1 MHKTA
6 KRLAAG
12 AFSIGLLA
20 PILAILLATAPP
32 VMAASNDCT
41 VAPGIGLNSNHG
53 EVIGVDESDWW
64 DWGWDGSSNDDD
76 LLSLRSDLY
85 VEVELQEN
93 YAQALRMELVPGY
106 SYTFCI
112 EFHADPNNPPTDE
125 TTGDVYL
132 LSSANWDAY
141 QRNYEE
147 VTGGWGMTAEDIEW
161 IPVEW
166 RDMAIF
172 IPFRDSH
179 AYEGKRSTTFSTALD
194 NDNRGFISWFGDGG
208 DAEYFLVV
216 DNWNNTRQNDA
227 LSVDGDMIVQIW
239 VDVEDRLT
247 LPKFTAYLIVGLLP
261 MSCVIVPIILHTRY
275 HAAGLEENSEQPE
288 MVPLLEQ

>member
-1 MHKTA
+1 VHNTT

-12 AFSIGLLA
+12 AFSVGLLA
-20 PILAILLATAPP
+20 PILAILLATATP

-41 VAPGIGLNSNHG
+41 VAPGIGLDSNYG
-53 EVIGVDESDWW
+53 EVIGVEDGDWW
-64 DWGWDGSSNDDD
+64 DFGWGGQSDGD
-76 LLSLRSDLY
+76 LLSLRSDIY
-85 VEVELQEN
+85 VEVELREN
-93 YAQALRMELVPGY
+93 HAQALRMELVPGY

-141 QRNYEE
+141 QRNYED
-147 VTGGWGMTAEDIEW
+147 VTNGWGMTAEDIEW

-194 NDNRGFISWFGDGG
+194 NDNRGFVSWFGDGG

-239 VDVEDRLT
+239 VDVEDRMT

-275 HAAGLEENSEQPE
+275 HAAGLEKTSEQPE

>member
-1 MHKTA
+1 M
-6 KRLAAG
+6 
-12 AFSIGLLA
+12 
-20 PILAILLATAPP
+20 LAILLATATP

-41 VAPGIGLNSNHG
+41 VAPGIGLNSNYS
-53 EVIGVDESDWW
+53 EVIGVDEGNWW
-64 DWGWDGSSNDDD
+64 DFGWGSSSDDD

-85 VEVELQEN
+85 VEVELREN
-93 YAQALRMELVPGY
+93 HAQALRMELVPGY

-112 EFHADPNNPPTDE
+112 EFHTDPNNPPTDE
-125 TTGDVYL
+125 PSGDVYL
-132 LSSANWDAY
+132 LSGSNWDAY

-147 VTGGWGMTAEDIEW
+147 VNNGWGMTAEDIEW

-194 NDNRGFISWFGDGG
+194 SDNRGFVSWFDDGG

-275 HAAGLEENSEQPE
+275 HAAGLEETSEQPE

>member
-1 MHKTA
+1 VHHTA

-20 PILAILLATAPP
+20 PMLAILLATATP

-41 VAPGIGLNSNHG
+41 VAPGLGLNSNYG
-53 EVIGVDESDWW
+53 EVIGVDEGNWW
-64 DWGWDGSSNDDD
+64 DFGWGSSSDDD

-85 VEVELQEN
+85 VEVELREN
-93 YAQALRMELVPGY
+93 HAQALRMELVPGY

-112 EFHADPNNPPTDE
+112 EFHTDPNNPPTDE
-125 TTGDVYL
+125 PSGDVYL
-132 LSSANWDAY
+132 LSGSNWDAY
-141 QRNYEE
+141 QRNYDEQ
-147 VTGGWGMTAEDIEW
+147 GWGMTAEDIEW

-172 IPFRDSH
+172 ISFRDSH

-194 NDNRGFISWFGDGG
+194 SDNRGFVSWFDDGG

-275 HAAGLEENSEQPE
+275 HAAGLEKTSEQPE